1 MEVECDA
8 VAETA
13 SSFTETCF
21 KDMSIDKGVGELM
34 DILRSTADVKTPAT
48 NFIALGRDIQKMIKK
63 CSEFQKVYEEYK
75 TERESHI
82 SKVRSSI
89 EEEKKQLDLSYRAQ
103 AQEMKRH
110 CQEQLDQLEKSFDAS
125 SVCFQTGNST
135 NLSPRPHS

>member
-1 MEVECDA
+1 M
-8 VAETA
+8 
-13 SSFTETCF
+13 
-21 KDMSIDKGVGELM
+21 
-34 DILRSTADVKTPAT
+34 
-48 NFIALGRDIQKMIKK
+48 
-63 CSEFQKVYEEYK
+63 
-75 TERESHI
+75 
-82 SKVRSSI
+82 RSSI